1 MFLFLSLSLI
11 LSISFSLSLHLFH
24 THSNPNVGNNKS
36 CYSVKFSRDG
46 QRLACGASVFAA
58 YLSAEKRSSIFIYE
72 LPSGRFDRRVNGFHL
87 GTIYDI
93 DWSVNDRLIMSA
105 SNDCTAQIWPVK
117 KEKGTSVILPHP
129 CFIYSCRF
137 CPHPSS
143 QYLIFTG
150 AFDGFIRLWS
160 VAKCF
165 DSSSSHSPHSKDP
178 DLLRQLDGHQGH
190 VLSLDFKQVQLSPN
204 ETELI
209 LFSSGSTGIIILWKC
224 PESEDKNLPVW
235 DLCDWEVVKKIR
247 IPDLKNV
254 PINCIKVSP
263 SGTKLF
269 LCCRDGRLRMIDYD
283 L

>member
-1 MFLFLSLSLI
+1 MFVFCLS
-11 LSISFSLSLHLFH
+11 FQNFA
-24 THSNPNVGNNKS
+24 GNNKS

-72 LPSGRFDRRVNGFHL
+72 VPSGKFYRRVNGFHL

-93 DWSVNDRLIMSA
+93 DWSIDDRLIMSA
-105 SNDCTAQIWPVK
+105 SNDCTAQVWPVS
-117 KEKGTSVILPHP
+117 KEKATPVILPHP
-129 CFIYSCRF
+129 CFIYSCKF
-137 CPHPSS
+137 CPHPSN

-165 DSSSSHSPHSKDP
+165 ESSHSSHSTKEP

-190 VLSLDFKQVQLSPN
+190 VLSLDFKQVQINDN
-204 ETELI
+204 ESDLI
-209 LFSSGSTGIIILWKC
+209 MFSSGSIGSVILWKC
-224 PESEDKNLPVW
+224 PGDETKRSGIW
-235 DLCDWEVVKKIR
+235 DLCDWEIVRKIR
-247 IPDLKNV
+247 ISELKNV
-254 PINCIKVSP
+254 PINCIKVCP
-263 SGTKLF
+263 SGTKLL